1 MVRHLKINTYD
12 IYIISTELSL
22 PQKDSQSTEIYVDAT
37 TNSMPGILFIF
48 Y

>member
-1 MVRHLKINTYD
+1 MHFINKSNNTY
-12 IYIISTELSL
+12 ISTELSL
-22 PQKDSQSTEIYVDAT
+22 PQKDSQSTEIDVDAT